1 MELSTIVRFHA
12 KEGLEEE
19 VAAALRDQ
27 FAPVLAEPGCTR
39 FEVFRST
46 RDTRLFYIHSR
57 WRDEAAFEIHAELPH
72 TVRFLARILLLVDH
86 PLDVTRALPFS

>member
-12 KEGLEEE
+12 RERQEEE

-27 FAPVLAEPGCTR
+27 FAPVRAEPGCAR

-46 RDTRLFYIHSR
+46 RDKRLFFIHSR
-57 WRDEAAFEIHAELPH
+57 WRGEAAFEIHAELPH
-72 TVRFLARILLLVDH
+72 TVRFLERIVKLIDH
-86 PLDVTRALPFS
+86 PLDVTRARGLT